1 MIRSEEI
8 NAVRFLHKMFPN
20 KGTVIPKNKSQEITN
35 RVINAL
41 EKENRIREE
50 VKKSS
55 TLSEVMFL
63 KNWERQ
69 K

>member
-1 MIRSEEI
+1 
-8 NAVRFLHKMFPN
+8 MFPN